1 MQKELNIIKEE
12 IANSVKLI
20 HYDPK
25 KTAVFETDAS
35 IKGLGAVLKWKARA
49 LPQQSTNT
57 SLLKLTILTSN

>member
-25 KTAVFETDAS
+25 KTTVFETDES
-35 IKGLGAVLKWKARA
+35 MKGLGAVLVWKARA
-49 LPQQSTNT
+49 FSLQSTNT
-57 SLLKLTILTSN
+57 C